1 MTKKDVWFYS
11 RNLKP
16 VGPHTEAEIRLKIH
30 RGEIARYDLLVYE
43 SEGKWRAAGEWKNF
57 EDSLFPALQ
66 KIQTDEE
73 TTAES
78 EWVLLAG
85 NTQEGPFTSA
95 QLLNLVR
102 QNKVQ
107 ASQLIWK
114 SGLSGWCQIGERPE
128 FRELISS
135 ERL

>member
-1 MTKKDVWFYS
+1 MTNKDVWFFS

-16 VGPHTEAEIRLKIH
+16 MGPHTEAEIRLKIH
-30 RGEIARYDLLVYE
+30 RGEIARYDLVLQE
-43 SEGKWRAAGEWKNF
+43 CEGKWRAAGEWRNF
-57 EDSLFPALQ
+57 EESLFPAMQ
-66 KIQTDEE
+66 KVQPDDQTVID
-73 TTAES
+73 S

-85 NTQEGPFTSA
+85 QTQEGPYSSA
-95 QLLNLVR
+95 QILGMVR
-102 QNKVQ
+102 RGQAQ

>member
-1 MTKKDVWFYS
+1 MTNKDVWFYS

-16 VGPHTEAEIRLKIH
+16 MGPHTEAEIRLKIH
-30 RGEIARYDLLVYE
+30 RGEIARYDLVLYE

-57 EDSLFPALQ
+57 EESLFPAFQ
-66 KIQTDEE
+66 KVQQEDG
-73 TTAES
+73 APVES
-78 EWVLLAG
+78 EWVLLVG
-85 NTQEGPFTSA
+85 NKQEGPFSSA
-95 QLLNLVR
+95 QILSMVR
-102 QNKVQ
+102 HNQAQ

-135 ERL
+135 EQL

>member
-1 MTKKDVWFYS
+1 MTNKDVWFYS

-66 KIQTDEE
+66 KIQPEDQTSTD
-73 TTAES
+73 S
-78 EWVLLAG
+78 EWVLLVG
-85 NTQEGPFTSA
+85 NTQEGPYTSD

-102 QNKVQ
+102 QNRVQ

-114 SGLSGWCQIGERPE
+114 AGLSGWCQIGERPE